1 MLEMQLEKV
10 NTQGENECERMCRKH
25 FIVMHSAAMEIFR
38 CRQRFNS
45 TKNVE
50 SYFSFRADLDGDA
63 LLSLQELAR
72 YINRRIREHIEASIR
87 NNPIIFY
94 QIDQSP
100 RNGLI
105 TWDEYYVYF
114 LKTLGYD
121 DAFIRQVDRKRNT
134 NLDRKTKELLMRDK
148 ALWNEAARSDSY
160 TLTLDEFLAFKHPGN

>member
-1 MLEMQLEKV
+1 ML
-10 NTQGENECERMCRKH
+10 
-25 FIVMHSAAMEIFR
+25 
-38 CRQRFNS
+38 
-45 TKNVE
+45 
-50 SYFSFRADLDGDA
+50 YFLPRADLDGDA

-87 NNPIIFY
+87 NNPIIFSE
-94 QIDQSP
+94 IDQSP

-105 TWDEYYVYF
+105 TWDEYYIYF
-114 LKTLGYD
+114 LKSLGYD

-134 NLDRKTKELLMRDK
+134 NLNRKTKEMLMRDK